1 MADNNRQINYS
12 IIVTDH
18 VSDTAKTMGDNAKE
32 ADVDVRQ
39 LTASEERLNVE
50 AKQTSAVIAQQKV
63 DLVAQLAVI
72 MSVRESFG
80 ALSGGI
86 IAMGLVSDETAES
99 LMKVNAGLQI
109 LGGMATMVKTVQ
121 LAMETFNL
129 SVLKNAILNTY
140 NATVSNPGRA
150 VLAGVAIGGAVG
162 AGVALGGYF
171 LSQHNT
177 TNTNQTTITVEKPS
191 EGDRQMVQELWT
203 VTGMG
208 DGI

>member
-1 MADNNRQINYS
+1 MAEDRQINYS
-12 IIVTDH
+12 IVLNDR
-18 VSDTAKTMGDNAKE
+18 VSDQTKVIGDSAKK
-32 ADVDVRQ
+32 ADVDVKE
-39 LTASEERLNVE
+39 LTASEERLNAE
-50 AKQTSAVIAQQKV
+50 AKQTNATIAQQKI
-63 DLVAQLAVI
+63 DLVSQLAVI

-140 NATVSNPGRA
+140 NATISNPGRA
-150 VLAGVAIGGAVG
+150 VLTGVAVGTAVG

-171 LSQHNT
+171 LNQHNNNT
-177 TNTNQTTITVEKPS
+177 TNQTTITVEKPS
-191 EGDRQMVQELWT
+191 EGDRQMVNELWT